1 MHFAQ
6 RTWIGIFTDS
16 RIETQVTDERIQTSP
31 RMFHASV
38 EFKPRIAMREAIFA
52 APWWIAPQ
60 KPVVG

>member
-1 MHFAQ
+1 
-6 RTWIGIFTDS
+6 
-16 RIETQVTDERIQTSP
+16 
-31 RMFHASV
+31 MFHASV